1 MLITLAPSVSYL
13 SAKRHASLCN
23 KGSALSNGTS
33 LILGKN
39 VFSSFSIS
47 VSISYPQFLFGTY
60 CIMRILV
67 FMRCCLM
74 NVLQQIFTDYYEE
87 IEYTLHPR
95 KTEMENIDKMI
106 HCGDPSFGGAMYGCP
121 HCGNLKFVPF
131 RCHSRFCPTCG
142 NKYAME
148 RTTSMSFKLVNVTHR
163 HCVFTIDKS
172 LREFFLKDRSLL
184 DCLFHSANSVITRMF
199 YKMNKSKNFTP
210 GFIMVLHTFG
220 RDLKWNPHIH
230 CLISEGGYSDDGVW
244 RNVKHFDY
252 TFLRNAFRTA
262 LLNEMESKIGS
273 SFKKV
278 KAKCYREHQQGFYVY
293 AKPNLCDPRIVVK
306 YIGRYLGRPV
316 IATSRIDKYD
326 GEMVT
331 FHYNRHEDEQYI
343 EETIPAMEFIQRL
356 IRHIPE
362 KHFKMIRYGGI
373 YARHREIDSKLYRA
387 ISKSKHHIY
396 HSFNQWRTAILSSF
410 GYDPL
415 VCPDCQHR
423 MEFLE
428 LYFNHQRVSLEE
440 MYEKVMSK
448 SRGKRSS
455 A

>member
-1 MLITLAPSVSYL
+1 
-13 SAKRHASLCN
+13 
-23 KGSALSNGTS
+23 
-33 LILGKN
+33 
-39 VFSSFSIS
+39 
-47 VSISYPQFLFGTY
+47 
-60 CIMRILV
+60 
-67 FMRCCLM
+67 M

-121 HCGNLKFVPF
+121 QCGKLKFVPF

-184 DCLFHSANSVITRMF
+184 DCLFHSANSIITRMF

-230 CLISEGGYSDDGVW
+230 CLISEGGYSDDGFW

-356 IRHIPE
+356 ILHIPE

-396 HSFNQWRTAILSSF
+396 RSFNQWRTAILSSF

-428 LYFNHQRVSLEE
+428 LYFNHQRISLEE